1 MKVFHYKNFDINKI
15 RENIDLK
22 KIESDVLNIIEKVK
36 IERDKA
42 LNYFALKFDGTDLEK
57 VGILEKEENFEKAY
71 KFLLKKDK
79 KFIEAINISIKRIS
93 EFHKRQKEK
102 DFIIVSS
109 ENGSEILGQLVKPIE
124 RVLIY
129 IPGGKAIYIS
139 SIIMNVIPA
148 QIAGVKNI
156 YLTFPVK
163 WNMNVPAE
171 ILAVLYILNEK
182 KLYKV
187 GGAHAIA
194 SFAFGTNKI
203 PKVDKITG
211 PGNIYVSLAKKLLF
225 GIVDIDMI
233 AGPTEVVIIADENSN
248 PYFVAA
254 DLLAQA
260 EHDEMALPVLISN
273 SKNLIKNV
281 ENYINKLLS
290 NNKNKIAEI
299 SIKKNFVAILTDT
312 IERAFEIS
320 NEIAPEHLQIM
331 LSSPLN
337 YLPYVKN
344 AGAVFLGEYSP
355 TCAGDYLAGPNHTL
369 PTMGSAKFFSQLS
382 VQNFTKKIG
391 FVHFSKE
398 KFENLANLIIKLAKT
413 EKLNFHAL
421 SAKVRIN
428 E

>member
-163 WNMNVPAE
+163 WNTNVPAE

>member
-102 DFIIVSS
+102 DFIIVSN

-398 KFENLANLIIKLAKT
+398 KFENLANPIIKLAKT